1 LGRGAPSLDIEASL
15 SRGNSQQRRKAAKW
29 IRTHKEQEFDAAL
42 LSALQKEAQSPK
54 TWETQYHMI
63 MALGAIRSKNSL
75 ELLWSL
81 PQKRLEYMP
90 LVAAG
95 DAVMSIEANARVF
108 EAARK
113 LNSLPFIVGVIR
125 AVAQPELGASLAPEA
140 VQIAS
145 RSREADLVYWGLAA
159 SQKDKKV
166 DASLL
171 IESAKTSKENYLT
184 HAADKI
190 AAGVPLDVSR
200 L

>member
-1 LGRGAPSLDIEASL
+1 LGTDASSLEIEASL

-29 IRTHKEQEFDAAL
+29 IRTHKAQEFNNAL

-63 MALGAIRSKNSL
+63 MALGAIRSKNAL
-75 ELLWSL
+75 GYLWSL
-81 PQKRLEYMP
+81 PRKRLEYMP

-95 DAVMSIEANARVF
+95 DAVMSIEANADVF

-113 LNSLPFIVGVIR
+113 LNSLPFTVGVVR
-125 AVAQPELGASLAPEA
+125 AVAQPELSALLAPEA

-145 RSREADLVYWGLAA
+145 ESREADLVYWGLAA
-159 SQKDKKV
+159 AQKDKRI

-171 IESAKTSKENYLT
+171 IGTAKTLNEIYLT
-184 HAADKI
+184 D
-190 AAGVPLDVSR
+190 AAGEFSAGASLDVSR